1 MQDMG
6 LTLHYEL
13 RFQGTAE
20 EVRVKLQ
27 EVSRIARTLPFK
39 TIRDIWE
46 LDYSKDFNNN
56 KENKRQAG
64 EDEDG
69 YRWAKIQL
77 QPRGE
82 WIGRIQYPNKDGSKY
97 KGYVVE
103 LWAGKGCEATN
114 LGLISK
120 DGRNWMGHAF
130 TKTQYA
136 EHFVEAHLLV
146 ITILDVCKKLG
157 ILKSVND
164 EGNYWE
170 TRDLS
175 LLGKNITA
183 STKFIKGLLQDLKK
197 ITRKGLIKGC
207 IDECENYMTVKK
219 EARV

>member
-1 MQDMG
+1 MG

-13 RFQGTAE
+13 KFQGTAE
-20 EVRVKLQ
+20 EARAKLQ
-27 EVSRIARTLPFK
+27 EVSRMARALPFK
-39 TIRDIWE
+39 NVGEIWE
-46 LDYSKDFNNN
+46 LDYSKDFNNDD
-56 KENKRQAG
+56 ENKRQAG

-82 WIGRIQYPNKDGSKY
+82 WIGRTQYPNKDGSKY

-103 LWAGKGCEATN
+103 LWAGKGCEPTN

-136 EHFVEAHLLV
+136 EHFVKAHLLV

-157 ILKSVND
+157 ILENVSD
-164 EGNYWE
+164 EGHYWE
-170 TRDLS
+170 TRDLW
-175 LLGKNITA
+175 LLGKKITA
-183 STKFIKGLLQDLKK
+183 STKFIKGLLHDLKK
-197 ITRKGLIKGC
+197 VNRKGSIKGY

-219 EARV
+219 GARV